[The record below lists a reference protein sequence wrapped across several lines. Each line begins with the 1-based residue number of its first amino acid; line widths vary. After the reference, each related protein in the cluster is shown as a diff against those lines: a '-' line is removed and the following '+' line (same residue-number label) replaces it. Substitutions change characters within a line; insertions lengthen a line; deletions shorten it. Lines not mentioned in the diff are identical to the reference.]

1 VSLKAEGEI
10 IYFSSVYL
18 DIRRTVEE
26 PAWLLKIS
34 KASFNHRHLLAGID
48 SNSNSDVWGPTTN
61 PRGVLLDKVLFQNG
75 LCVLNEGNRPTFET
89 SRAAA
94 CIYIAVATP
103 ALASLVTKWKMCD
116 QMHLSDHHLI
126 DMTLQVTP
134 DRMPLRQVRN
144 LKMANWDEFKLSIE
158 ASYYGR
164 DTPLLWT
171 AATVDSETVFLHN
184 TITLALDIA
193 APNTPYR
200 PKKAIFSWWTPEL
213 DELKKLTRHAHDY
226 ARCRPSLK
234 ARWKPYRKLRRCLK
248 ARTSSWCKFTSNQV
262 TPKLAA
268 RLHRVLQRQAY
279 NKLGLLTK
287 DDGTLTESQEMSHL
301 LLMKEHFPGS
311 SPTNISADR
320 GENSPY
326 PLGATGCHNHPVL
339 VDQRPW
345 LNLSALDLAFKH
357 FGKHKCAGPDRF
369 KPIVLCNLPLA
380 ARNAL
385 LLIYNAS
392 IELQYIPQLWRNAE
406 IIFLP
411 KPGKDDYADRRAF

>member
-200 PKKAIFSWWTPEL
+200 PKKAIFSWLTPEL
-213 DELKKLTRHAHDY
+213 DELK
-226 ARCRPSLK
+226 
-234 ARWKPYRKLRRCLK
+234 
-248 ARTSSWCKFTSNQV
+248 
-262 TPKLAA
+262 
-268 RLHRVLQRQAY
+268 
-279 NKLGLLTK
+279 
-287 DDGTLTESQEMSHL
+287 
-301 LLMKEHFPGS
+301 
-311 SPTNISADR
+311 
-320 GENSPY
+320 
-326 PLGATGCHNHPVL
+326 
-339 VDQRPW
+339 
-345 LNLSALDLAFKH
+345 
-357 FGKHKCAGPDRF
+357 
-369 KPIVLCNLPLA
+369 
-380 ARNAL
+380 
-385 LLIYNAS
+385 
-392 IELQYIPQLWRNAE
+392 
-406 IIFLP
+406 
-411 KPGKDDYADRRAF
+411 